1 MILRRTYLLIGLAA
15 LVLIVIG
22 LGLFGAVRWMQQRE
36 EQARTL
42 EFRVPPGT
50 AARIAAGETPEI
62 LPAVITLQIGVA
74 DILVIANDDSE
85 PVTIGPYRIA
95 PGQRFIQ
102 RYYSPGQFD
111 LVCSLHADQQLQIIV
126 EPAPSSR

>member
-1 MILRRTYLLIGLAA
+1 MTIRRTYLLLGVAGVI
-15 LVLIVIG
+15 VLG
-22 LGLFGAVRWMQQRE
+22 LGIFGLVRWNQHRE

-50 AARIAAGETPEI
+50 AERIAAGETPDI
-62 LPAVITLQIGVA
+62 FPSKITLQIGVA
-74 DILVIANDDSE
+74 DILVIANDDSQ
-85 PVTIGPYRIA
+85 PVTIGPSRIA

-111 LVCSLHADQQLQIIV
+111 LVCSIHADEQLQIVV
-126 EPAPSSR
+126 EAAP